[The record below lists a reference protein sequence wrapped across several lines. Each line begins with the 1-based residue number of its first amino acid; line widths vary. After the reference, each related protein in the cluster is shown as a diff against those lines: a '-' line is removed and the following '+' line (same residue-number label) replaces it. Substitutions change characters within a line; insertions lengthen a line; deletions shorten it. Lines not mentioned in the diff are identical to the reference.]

1 MARAERASAN
11 PAPPEAPG
19 RAELS
24 AAGCAGRGLLVQA
37 ALFGIFVNLLMLTG
51 PLYMLQV
58 YDRVLAAHSEETLVA
73 LSLLV
78 AFLYIMMG
86 ILDHA
91 RARLAARAGA
101 RLHDRLGA
109 RVFGAALTR
118 LVGAPGDGPAQA
130 AGSDLDSLRLL
141 MSAPVLMALFDM
153 PWAPL
158 FLGAIFVFHPAL
170 GCAALAGGGALVAL
184 AVLNQVVTR
193 TPRAKAAEA
202 VGRAA
207 RLADAL
213 KAEAETVQA
222 LGMRR
227 AGLFRWQHAQTE
239 ARDAGLVLADRHAG
253 FAAATRVARLFLQ
266 SAMLGFGAW
275 LVLRHEMTA
284 GAMVATSVMLGRA
297 LAPVEL
303 VIAQWT
309 TLQRAAEGWRR
320 LSRLLSETPAD
331 PAPMPLPAPR
341 AALEVD
347 QLTLF
352 PPEGRTAVLRMVS
365 FRLSPGQAL
374 GVIGPSGAGKSTL
387 ARALTGLWPPA
398 AGTIRLGDAPLEMY
412 APDMV
417 GRHIGYLPQRVSL
430 FDGTVAENIAR
441 LDPAPDSEAVIA
453 AARAA
458 GAHEMILSLP
468 GGYDTEVGPRGGQLS
483 GGQVQRIAL
492 ARALYGDP
500 ALLILDEPNSNLDN
514 AGSVALNAAIRC
526 AKAAGRTVLV
536 MAHRPAA
543 IEECDLLLALD
554 GGRLR
559 AFGPR
564 DQVLREL
571 VRNHAEIRTASGPGG
586 VA

>member
-78 AFLYIMMG
+78 AFLYILMG

-109 RVFGAALTR
+109 RVFGAALNR

-222 LGMRR
+222 LGMRS
-227 AGLFRWQHAQTE
+227 AGLFRWQQAQTE

-320 LSRLLSETPAD
+320 LSRLLSETPTD

-352 PPEGRTAVLRMVS
+352 PPGGRTAVLRMVS

-387 ARALTGLWPPA
+387 ARALTGLWPAA

-468 GGYDTEVGPRGGQLS
+468 GGYDAEVGPRGGQLS

-514 AGSVALNAAIRC
+514 AGSAALNAAIRG
-526 AKAAGRTVLV
+526 AKAAGRAVLV